1 MADMYIGSVETAG
14 GFTKPSMR
22 GEQWCPAILE
32 GRAENVLEVKI
43 ILSRHTERHV
53 QKVCAGECT
62 GLRPFIY

>member
-1 MADMYIGSVETAG
+1 MADMHIRAVETTG
-14 GFTKPSMR
+14 GFSKPSTR

-32 GRAENVLEVKI
+32 RRAESALEVKI

-53 QKVCAGECT
+53 QKVCT